1 MGDTDRVGVAGALE
15 LCIVIIWRCFVRFCL
30 RFPEASYGYWRIGG
44 GSFPYNLRIQT
55 DVNSLSESP
64 AGA

>member
-15 LCIVIIWRCFVRFCL
+15 LGIVIIWRCFAGFCL
-30 RFPEASYGYWRIGG
+30 RFLESLYGYSRIGG

-55 DVNSLSESP
+55 YVYS
-64 AGA
+64 